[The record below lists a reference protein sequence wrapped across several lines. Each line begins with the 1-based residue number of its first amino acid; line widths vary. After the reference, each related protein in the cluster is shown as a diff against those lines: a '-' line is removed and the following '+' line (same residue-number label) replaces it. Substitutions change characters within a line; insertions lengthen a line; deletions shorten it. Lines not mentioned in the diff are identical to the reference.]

1 MSVRPKDI
9 INEERIC
16 ETLKKTEGA
25 YKKTIL
31 DIFKRAKELKG
42 LNLEEVGLLVNNLND
57 PDAIKE
63 LFDIAGWVK
72 NKIYGERLVLFA
84 PLYISNFCID
94 DCEYCNFRI
103 KNKELKRKKLTL
115 REIEKQTKFLIDM
128 GHRRVLVVCGEDPL
142 NSSVDYVIEAIEKI
156 YSIKTKKGNICR
168 VNVNIGATTEENY
181 RKLKIV
187 KIGTYQLFQETYH
200 YQTYKRLHHGAKSDY
215 TRRITAHNLAFEAGL
230 DDVGLG
236 VLFGLYDWKFEI
248 LALISHARYLEKKFK
263 VGPRSISF
271 PRFRPAP
278 VITYKPVFPVS
289 DSDFLKIIA
298 ILRLA
303 LPYTELIIST
313 RETPQIRK
321 SAFQIGVSQT
331 SAGSVPSV
339 GGYGKDCEETRSQF
353 HVSIYEERPLKEI
366 MLDILDDKLLPSF
379 CTACYRLGR
388 TGEAFMDF
396 SKKGAISHFCRLNS
410 ILTFAEFLEDFAED
424 GLYKK
429 GYEAISIYLDKIEG
443 LNSRQ
448 NVIGRLNRIKEGK
461 RGLYF

>member
-1 MSVRPKDI
+1 MPIRPKDI
-9 INEERIC
+9 VNEERIY
-16 ETLKKTEGA
+16 ETLKKTERT

-31 DIFKRAKELKG
+31 NVLKRAKGLKG

-57 PDAIKE
+57 PEVIKE
-63 LFDIAGWVK
+63 LFDTAGWVK

-84 PLYISNFCID
+84 PLYISNFCVD

-103 KNKELKRKKLTL
+103 RNRELERKKLTL
-115 REIEKQTKFLIDM
+115 KEIGNQTKFLIDR
-128 GHRRVLVVCGEDPL
+128 GHKRVLVVCGKDPL
-142 NSSVDYVIEAIEKI
+142 NNSVDYVIEAIEKI
-156 YSIKTKKGNICR
+156 YSTKTKKGNICR

-200 YQTYKRLHHGAKSDY
+200 YQTYKKLHHGLKGDY

-313 RETPQIRK
+313 RETSQIRK

-339 GGYGKDCEETRSQF
+339 GGYGRNCEEARSQF
-353 HVSIYEERPLKEI
+353 HVPIYEERALKEI
-366 MLDILDDKLLPSF
+366 MFDILEDKLLPSF

-396 SKKGAISHFCRLNS
+396 SKKRGISHFCRVNG
-410 ILTFAEFLEDFAED
+410 ILTFAEFLEDFAKD

-429 GYEAISIYLDKIEG
+429 GYEAISIYLDKFEN
-443 LNSRQ
+443 LSLRQ
-448 NVIGRLNRIKEGK
+448 NIIERLSKIKEGK